1 MPTPRIVALGGH
13 EFRAH
18 PSQLAIA
25 EHLLRLTRVDRPRV
39 CLLPTAGGDPA
50 EAIQSYYSV
59 LDRFDCRASHL
70 SLFRLERDRVDVR
83 RHLLDQDLIYV
94 AGGSMLN
101 LVAIWRAHGLDS
113 ILREAW
119 EQGTLIAGQ
128 SAGAMCWFER
138 GITVSRGAPEVVAGF
153 GFLPG
158 SLSVHYGRDPGRRE
172 VYLEAVSAGLEAGFA
187 LDDGAGLLF
196 EGRRAV
202 EAFAGRRHARVVRVE
217 LNGDGVR
224 ELQLRPIP
232 LPYRRPEAL
241 DPALEE
247 LRAMRRARASA
258 GIAAST
264 IVAWRSR

>member
-13 EFRAH
+13 EFRGQ
-18 PSQLAIA
+18 PSHLAIVQ
-25 EHLLRLTRVDRPRV
+25 HLLSLTRVERPRV
-39 CLLPTAGGDPA
+39 CLLPTASGDPT

-59 LDRFDCRASHL
+59 LDRFDCRPTHV
-70 SLFRLERDRVDVR
+70 SLFRLERERVDLR
-83 RHLLDQDLIYV
+83 RHLLSQDMIYV

-101 LVAIWRAHGLDS
+101 LMAIWRAHDLDS
-113 ILREAW
+113 IMRQVW
-119 EQGTLIAGQ
+119 ERGTLITGQ

-138 GITVSRGAPEVVAGF
+138 GITASGGAPEVATGL

-158 SLSVHYGRDPGRRE
+158 SLSVHYGRDPERRTA
-172 VYLEAVSAGLEAGFA
+172 YLEAMAGGLESGYA

-202 EAFAGRRHARVVRVE
+202 EAFAGRRNARVVRVD
-217 LNGDGVR
+217 LNGKGVR
-224 ELQLRPIP
+224 ELELRPIP
-232 LPYRRPEAL
+232 LRYERAEAR

-247 LRAMRRARASA
+247 LRAMRRARAAS
-258 GIAAST
+258 GTVAST